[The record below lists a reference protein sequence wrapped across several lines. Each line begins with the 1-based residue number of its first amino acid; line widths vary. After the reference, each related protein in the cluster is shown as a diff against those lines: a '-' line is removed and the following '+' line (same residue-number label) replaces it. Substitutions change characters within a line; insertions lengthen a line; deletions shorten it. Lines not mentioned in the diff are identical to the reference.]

1 MKNETTGHREADVF
15 INGKHL
21 TFSQSMTLRV
31 AISSML
37 MDMAMVGAMGTDQVG
52 ERIREG
58 YRERLIEI
66 QALIN
71 EP

>member
-15 INGKHL
+15 INGKPL

-31 AISSML
+31 AIGSML
-37 MDMAMVGAMGTDQVG
+37 MDMAMVGAMGTDRIG
-52 ERIREG
+52 EQIREG
-58 YRERLIEI
+58 YKERLIEI